1 MADVD
6 EKVRERTD
14 HSGGGAGLVAL
25 TVQVT
30 PQIVLN
36 NGEVPCE
43 IDAAP
48 GTPPG
53 LVKGGVIKLA
63 AAGQYTITFQLMQ
76 GQVPN
81 LQYDCADPIW
91 TSQAGCPTT
100 AVYDPQFGVQSC
112 AGTSLVVNA
121 NPRPPRNAVFYRLNF
136 TLAGTPGP
144 LYFDPIIIN
153 N

>member
-1 MADVD
+1 MAEVD
-6 EKVRERTD
+6 EKVKERT
-14 HSGGGAGLVAL
+14 GGGNGGGPSL
-25 TVQVT
+25 TAVSVQVT
-30 PQIVLN
+30 PQMILN
-36 NGEVPCE
+36 SGEIPCE
-43 IDAAP
+43 ID

-81 LQYDCADPIW
+81 LQFDCADPFW
-91 TSQAGCPTT
+91 ASQSGCPGNSSS
-100 AVYDPQFGVQSC
+100 DPQLTVQNC
-112 AGTSLVVNA
+112 NGTTLVVNA
-121 NPRPPRNAVFYRLNF
+121 TPRPPKNAVYYRLNY